1 MWAANLAKRG
11 EVGMSERCLEL
22 TGTETEFR
30 TDGIVDPSLLK
41 HVASG
46 GCRIDADVI
55 VDLSEGL
62 ARETDDGIR
71 HGKAGVGDIVLIVGL
86 VETFIIVVFKV
97 EGTLQIEIGLEYEA
111 PVITLECEATVV
123 GYRNHAVVHIQL

>member
-1 MWAANLAKRG
+1 MG
-11 EVGMSERCLEL
+11 ERCLEL
-22 TGTETEFR
+22 TSTETEFR
-30 TDGIVDPSLLK
+30 TDGIVYPCLLK
-41 HVASG
+41 HIATR

-55 VDLSEGL
+55 VNLSEGL
-62 ARETDDGIR
+62 TRKTDNGVR
-71 HGKAGVGDIVLIVGL
+71 HGETRVGDIILIVGL

-123 GYRNHAVVHIQL
+123 GNRNHAVVHIQLGLRPCWAK